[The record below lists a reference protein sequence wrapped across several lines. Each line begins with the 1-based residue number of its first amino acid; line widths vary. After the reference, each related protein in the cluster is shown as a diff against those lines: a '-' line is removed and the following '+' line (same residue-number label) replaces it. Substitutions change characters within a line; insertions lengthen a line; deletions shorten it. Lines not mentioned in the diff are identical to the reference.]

1 MITAKKFATL
11 AIAGLAAS
19 TSTAA
24 MAQNTGSV
32 DAMAAEKAAGAA
44 FMTATAM
51 NNGVQAAPIAAAAAE
66 LPAIQT
72 VAPIAVAAAP
82 MAAKAA
88 PVIAHAATSHAGGSY
103 GYPAQQSHHQTQP
116 HYTAARTIPAQQ
128 YAPAQAY
135 QVQYTP
141 EQWLEECYART
152 GGKRRGE
159 RGQGVGGILGAVAGG
174 IAGNRIAG
182 RGERLAG
189 SLIGAGVGGLAGAV
203 VGGLIGRSGK
213 RGGYD
218 CDAAL
223 ERHMAL
229 VQNGQYQPVHHTA
242 ARTIPA
248 PQYVPAPQYYAP
260 VQVQSYAQPVMYV
273 EQQVAVPQRAV
284 VREYVTEEYVEA
296 PQPVPTKRV
305 KRVPIYVKDR

>member
-24 MAQNTGSV
+24 MAQDAPSI

-44 FMTATAM
+44 FGT
-51 NNGVQAAPIAAAAAE
+51 AAAE
-66 LPAIQT
+66 LPSVQSVAPLAT
-72 VAPIAVAAAP
+72 AAAPVLARSAPIAATTAPIATAAAP
-82 MAAKAA
+82 VLGHTTA
-88 PVIAHAATSHAGGSY
+88 SHSGSSY
-103 GYPAQQSHHQTQP
+103 GFPAQQGFHQQP
-116 HYTAARTIPAQQ
+116 Q
-128 YAPAQAY
+128 YAPAAQAY
-135 QVQYTP
+135 QVNYTP

-152 GGKRRGE
+152 GGKRRSGE
-159 RGQGVGGILGAVAGG
+159 RGQGIGGVLGAVAGG

-182 RGERLAG
+182 RGDRLAG

-203 VGGLIGRSGK
+203 AGGLIGRSGR

-223 ERHMAL
+223 ERHLQL
-229 VQNGQYQPVHHTA
+229 VQSGQFRPVHSTA
-242 ARTIPA
+242 SRVIAA
-248 PQYVPAPQYYAP
+248 PQYAPAPQYYAP
-260 VQVQSYAQPVMYV
+260 VQTYAQPVMYV
-273 EQQVAVPQRAV
+273 EQQVQVPQRAV
-284 VREYVTEEYVEA
+284 VREYVTEELVDV

-305 KRVPIYVKDR
+305 PTYIKGN

>member
-19 TSTAA
+19 TSTTA

-32 DAMAAEKAAGAA
+32 DAMAAERTAGAA

-66 LPAIQT
+66 LPAIQA
-72 VAPIAVAAAP
+72 VAPIAAAAAP
-82 MAAKAA
+82 VAAKAA

-103 GYPAQQSHHQTQP
+103 GYPAQQTHHQSQP

-159 RGQGVGGILGAVAGG
+159 RGQGVGGLLGAVAGG

-248 PQYVPAPQYYAP
+248 PQYYAP

-273 EQQVAVPQRAV
+273 EQQVAVRQRAV

-305 KRVPIYVKDR
+305 RVKRVPTYIKGN